1 MIYDR
6 FVAVF
11 VSKSLYLHNGH
22 PWCMSYVRAHIRQD
36 EFMVRS
42 ACRRLTKTQK
52 VKL

>member
-22 PWCMSYVRAHIRQD
+22 PWCVSYVMAHIRQD
-36 EFMVRS
+36 EFMARS
-42 ACRRLTKTQK
+42 ACWRLTKTKK